1 MLDGQD
7 FTSSQSLRISLS
19 ELTMSYGQFCV
30 SNRDSWR
37 RLALAVKSGS
47 KKNDFISHAVQGID
61 WHSLF
66 GDTAADTTNDA
77 WPACPQVHLLQ
88 H

>member
-37 RLALAVKSGS
+37 RLALAVKS
-47 KKNDFISHAVQGID
+47 
-61 WHSLF
+61 
-66 GDTAADTTNDA
+66 A
-77 WPACPQVHLLQ
+77 WQQ
-88 H
+88 K

>member
-37 RLALAVKSGS
+37 RLALAVKSAWQQKELYYFARGS
-47 KKNDFISHAVQGID
+47 GYRLAFLIRRYCGRHDQ
-61 WHSLF
+61 
-66 GDTAADTTNDA
+66 
-77 WPACPQVHLLQ
+77 
-88 H
+88 

>member
-1 MLDGQD
+1 MHTLGGCTLANPVLSMLDGQD

-37 RLALAVKSGS
+37 RLALAVKS
-47 KKNDFISHAVQGID
+47 
-61 WHSLF
+61 
-66 GDTAADTTNDA
+66 A
-77 WPACPQVHLLQ
+77 WQQ
-88 H
+88 K